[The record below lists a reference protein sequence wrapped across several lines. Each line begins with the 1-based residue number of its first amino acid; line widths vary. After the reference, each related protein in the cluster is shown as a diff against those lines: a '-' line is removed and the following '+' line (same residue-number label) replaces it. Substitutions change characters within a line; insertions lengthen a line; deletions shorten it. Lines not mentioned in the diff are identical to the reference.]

1 LYGAG
6 VHGINTVQDAAEAL
20 RPLAGEM
27 AYALFAV
34 GVLGTG
40 FLAIPVLGGSLSYM
54 LAEAFNW
61 QEGMN
66 KKFYE
71 ARGFYI
77 TLIVSLSIGLLIL
90 FTPITAV
97 QALIYSA
104 VLYGL
109 VAPVIIGIILHI
121 CNNKKIMGEY
131 TNTVWA
137 NIWGIL
143 TLVVMSAAAIALL
156 YFLFF

>member
-1 LYGAG
+1 
-6 VHGINTVQDAAEAL
+6 
-20 RPLAGEM
+20 
-27 AYALFAV
+27 
-34 GVLGTG
+34 
-40 FLAIPVLGGSLSYM
+40 
-54 LAEAFNW
+54 
-61 QEGMN
+61 
-66 KKFYE
+66 
-71 ARGFYI
+71 
-77 TLIVSLSIGLLIL
+77 
-90 FTPITAV
+90 V